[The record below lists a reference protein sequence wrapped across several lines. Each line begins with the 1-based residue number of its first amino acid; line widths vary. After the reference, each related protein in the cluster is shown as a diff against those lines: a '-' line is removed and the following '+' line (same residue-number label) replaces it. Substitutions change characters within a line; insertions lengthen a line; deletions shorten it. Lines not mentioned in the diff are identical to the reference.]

1 MSNPAALPYLS
12 AERLEA
18 LDISTDDVIS
28 SIERLL
34 RGQAKAQVWNAPKSV
49 IQPPDGRYMMST
61 LSAAD
66 DPPYLA
72 VKSLILNPR
81 NTARGLSQINSL
93 VTLLDSETGLPM
105 GLVEGNWVTAVR
117 TAGLS
122 AVAAKYLAR
131 PDSAIAAFIGCGVQA
146 LSHLKAFADR
156 FPLREIRAFGRG
168 APNRDALCGQA
179 RKMGLSAVASETAR
193 EAVHGADLVMSA
205 VTISP
210 DLEPFL
216 DVAWLTPGAFATIT
230 DIGRPWHRESMPRFD
245 RVFIDDLEQE
255 ASMPDPMVD
264 PALVH
269 GDLTALV
276 NRDSVGRDAHNQR
289 TAFVFR
295 GLALGDLAVAA
306 LAFDRARAPE

>member
-34 RGQAKAQVWNAPKSV
+34 RGQAEAQVWNAPKSV

-93 VTLLDSETGLPM
+93 VTLLNSETGLPM
-105 GLVEGNWVTAVR
+105 GVVEGNWVTAVR

-146 LSHLKAFADR
+146 RSHLKAFADM

-168 APNRDALCGQA
+168 ATNRDALCDEA
-179 RKMGLSAVASETAR
+179 RNMGLSAVASETAR
-193 EAVHGADLVMSA
+193 EAVRGADLVMSA

-230 DIGRPWHRESMPRFD
+230 DIGRPWQRESMPRFD
-245 RVFIDDLEQE
+245 RV
-255 ASMPDPMVD
+255 S
-264 PALVH
+264 
-269 GDLTALV
+269 LTISNKRRACPIPWWI
-276 NRDSVGRDAHNQR
+276 QR
-289 TAFVFR
+289 SSTVISR
-295 GLALGDLAVAA
+295 
-306 LAFDRARAPE
+306 PW